1 MANDPTPI
9 LHSFSGA
16 AAQAVRHLNE
26 GTKGRNQAARALLD
40 GCGGRLL
47 SYIRTRSYR
56 KASDQDAEEIMMSTV
71 MAFVTEPIPS
81 GCSPDAWLFT
91 ICRNQVI
98 DWARK
103 CNADKRGGK
112 DPADVDLD
120 DDEMGNLFDTSLGHT
135 ELPGWVRD
143 CVQKAAAFMQQASPE
158 RAMVLLMVADGWSAE
173 EIAIY
178 FGADPHQKISAQ
190 QQAAARDRRYRA
202 KLEAQKYF
210 EHCKE

>member
-1 MANDPTPI
+1 MVNDTKTI
-9 LHSFSGA
+9 LSSFSSA
-16 AAQAVRHLNE
+16 AAQAVQLLCQ
-26 GTKGRNQAARALLD
+26 GGSGRNQAARLLLD

-56 KASDQDAEEIMMSTV
+56 KASDEDAEEIMMNTV
-71 MAFVTEPIPS
+71 MAFITEPLPP

-91 ICRNQVI
+91 ICRNQII

-112 DPADVDLD
+112 GHADVNLD
-120 DDEMGNLFDTSLGHT
+120 DDELGDLFDTSLGHT

-143 CVQKAAAFMQQASPE
+143 CVQKAAAYMQQTSPE

-178 FGADPHQKISAQ
+178 FGADPNQKINAQ

>member
-1 MANDPTPI
+1 MANHASTI

-16 AAQAVRHLNE
+16 AAQAVCHLSE
-26 GTKGRNQAARALLD
+26 GAKGRNQAARLLLD
-40 GCGGRLL
+40 DCGGRLM

-71 MAFVTEPIPS
+71 MAFVTEPIPT

-143 CVQKAAAFMQQASPE
+143 CVQKAAAFMQQTSPGAGHGAVDCGRRLVCRRNCHLFWCRPASKNQCPAAS
-158 RAMVLLMVADGWSAE
+158 RCTRPPVSGQARS
-173 EIAIY
+173 
-178 FGADPHQKISAQ
+178 PKI
-190 QQAAARDRRYRA
+190 
-202 KLEAQKYF
+202 L
-210 EHCKE
+210 

>member
-1 MANDPTPI
+1 MANDQSTI

-16 AAQAVRHLNE
+16 AAQAVCHLSQ
-26 GTKGRNQAARALLD
+26 GGQGRNQAARLLLD

-56 KASDQDAEEIMMSTV
+56 KASDQDAEEILMSTV
-71 MAFVTEPIPS
+71 MAFITDPLPS
-81 GCSPDAWLFT
+81 VCSPEAWLFT

-103 CNADKRGGK
+103 CNAEKRGGHRSE
-112 DPADVDLD
+112 DVDLD
-120 DDEMGNLFDTSLGHT
+120 DDEFGHLFDTSLGHT

-143 CVQKAAAFMQQASPE
+143 CVQKAAALMQQTSPE

-178 FGADPHQKISAQ
+178 FAADPSQKITAQ

-210 EHCKE
+210 AHCRE